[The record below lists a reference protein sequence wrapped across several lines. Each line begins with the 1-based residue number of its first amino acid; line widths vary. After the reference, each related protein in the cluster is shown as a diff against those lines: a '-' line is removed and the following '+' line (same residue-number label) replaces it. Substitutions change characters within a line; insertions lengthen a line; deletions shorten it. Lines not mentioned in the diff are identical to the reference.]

1 MASVVALGMILSTL
15 FLYIDYMRKPNYP
28 DNSDSQNNLP
38 DIEKQLQ
45 AEQEN
50 LELEAEQLAQYIEEY
65 GPSEAVLMQLGA
77 IYGALA
83 EYAHVLDSEPGT
95 GYLEKAAETYKS
107 LVEMD
112 PEQVGYRFM
121 LYSTYKGL
129 EQKEEAGQQA
139 AVIKQLLEKKQAGGT
154 LKNIDHFYYALIL
167 NEEDG
172 NKQEALNHLSVVLEK
187 EPEES
192 SLHSQAKAY
201 REQIESKE

>member
-1 MASVVALGMILSTL
+1 
-15 FLYIDYMRKPNYP
+15 
-28 DNSDSQNNLP
+28 
-38 DIEKQLQ
+38 
-45 AEQEN
+45 
-50 LELEAEQLAQYIEEY
+50 
-65 GPSEAVLMQLGA
+65 
-77 IYGALA
+77 
-83 EYAHVLDSEPGT
+83 
-95 GYLEKAAETYKS
+95 
-107 LVEMD
+107 
-112 PEQVGYRFM
+112 M

-139 AVIKQLLEKKQAGGT
+139 AVIKQLLEKKQVGGT
-154 LKNIDHFYYALIL
+154 LENIDHFYYALIL